1 MKKKKDLKTRLIR
14 TGMISGILSLL
25 IMIFMY
31 YYWNDAPTFGYGGGL
46 VKWMS
51 TIKELQT
58 EHETGEDLMLVN
70 VSYDRTVVPYYTEN
84 EEYLGEMDM
93 TDRKKLNDFLN
104 MLKERDAYRY
114 IVCDINFSD
123 PQLKSEYDEE
133 LFSTIASMRDIVVA
147 SSNLDTDPE
156 QIRDKVAL
164 SKYRIRSV
172 GDGFLKYDFMTDGN
186 PSLALKMW
194 QDIEGGTYQEFW
206 WGARMNGKQCFQTVI
221 PDFKFAVY
229 DDVNAED
236 SSMIIQNMG
245 KTLQYYEK
253 YPSYVNGYDDKIVL
267 LGAWY
272 NDDIHDTI
280 IGQQPGVVILYNA
293 FLALCNRD
301 NHVPFW
307 ISLIV
312 FIVIWLEIMFIFR
325 EAYLPAF
332 RQKHKGNEWIW
343 RWKTKQ
349 KEFRKEYPYIWQA
362 IDILAELISFATPLA
377 ILMIIVYLCTGLFVN
392 IIIVGFLLGCINFC
406 RKRLILYC
414 K

>member
-70 VSYDRTVVPYYTEN
+70 VSYDRTVVPYYTGN
-84 EEYLGEMDM
+84 EEYLGEVDM

-104 MLKERDAYRY
+104 MLKERDTYRY

-147 SSNLDTDPE
+147 SSNLDADPE

-221 PDFKFAVY
+221 PDFRFAVY

-280 IGQQPGVVILYNA
+280 IGQQPGVVIVYNA

-307 ISLIV
+307 ISLLV
-312 FIVIWLEIMFIFR
+312 FIVIWLEIMFIFITGKMHR
-325 EAYLPAF
+325 FPDASV
-332 RQKHKGNEWIW
+332 Q
-343 RWKTKQ
+343 TK
-349 KEFRKEYPYIWQA
+349 A
-362 IDILAELISFATPLA
+362 
-377 ILMIIVYLCTGLFVN
+377 
-392 IIIVGFLLGCINFC
+392 
-406 RKRLILYC
+406 
-414 K
+414 

>member
-1 MKKKKDLKTRLIR
+1 M
-14 TGMISGILSLL
+14 
-25 IMIFMY
+25 
-31 YYWNDAPTFGYGGGL
+31 AA
-46 VKWMS
+46 S
-51 TIKELQT
+51 TS
-58 EHETGEDLMLVN
+58 V
-70 VSYDRTVVPYYTEN
+70 
-84 EEYLGEMDM
+84 
-93 TDRKKLNDFLN
+93 
-104 MLKERDAYRY
+104 
-114 IVCDINFSD
+114 SD

-147 SSNLDTDPE
+147 SSNLDADPE

-221 PDFKFAVY
+221 PDFRFAVY

-280 IGQQPGVVILYNA
+280 IGQQPGVVIVYNA

-307 ISLIV
+307 ISLLV

-343 RWKTKQ
+343 RWKAKL
-349 KEFRKEYPYIWQA
+349 KELRKEHPYIWQT
-362 IDILAELISFATPLA
+362 IDIMAELISFATPLA

-392 IIIVGFLLGCINFC
+392 IIIVGFFLGCINLC